1 MKVDNYF
8 YLFLYERKELMA
20 KSRYC
25 SECGEKM
32 QSNEKYCSKCGTK
45 VNKINNFIDVKAFL
59 LALLVVGTLIFLMMR
74 KDIINC
80 IIPTTSVN
88 LNSLGILEQYDFE
101 DIDSF
106 GRLEVMIPVVV
117 VIAVI
122 SEWTLYKKYTSNY
135 WTIFRKI
142 LNLVGGIVFAI
153 SITCLSEKSNVY
165 DFLLVAVTFLLVLVI
180 IGLSLYHTIVDEEG
194 IKSKL
199 GPIFWRK
206 VRGITVATLTVFV
219 ILDGFVMFETNI
231 LGKPN
236 YVQKIE
242 QNRNVKGRKA
252 VSQIRQIF
260 SNCKLTLNGEDAINY
275 QGCTMHI
282 VREDNTP
289 LIFDDNTNKYTFC
302 IYMDKD
308 DEFQYYPDVIADD
321 NAQGVI
327 GNTKD
332 NCMYLDMYMANS
344 GKLIIK
350 IDPVDGKSHS
360 YELEN
365 NDGIPSLDG
374 ILEVCGCAP
383 AQASFTLAS

>member
-25 SECGEKM
+25 SRCGEKL
-32 QSNEKYCSKCGTK
+32 QSGEKYCSKCGTK
-45 VNKINNFIDVKAFL
+45 VNKTNNFIDIKIFL
-59 LALLVVGTLIFLMMR
+59 LTLLVAGTLIFLMMR
-74 KDIINC
+74 KDIMNYIV
-80 IIPTTSVN
+80 PTTSVN
-88 LNSLGILEQYDFE
+88 LNSLGILEQYDFKN
-101 DIDSF
+101 IDSF
-106 GRLEVMIPVVV
+106 GSLEIMLALVVAISV
-117 VIAVI
+117 F
-122 SEWTLYKKYTSNY
+122 SEWTLYKGYTNKY
-135 WTIFRKI
+135 WHMFR
-142 LNLVGGIVFAI
+142 IVLTLI
-153 SITCLSEKSNVY
+153 DGSMLLGLTDCLSERNDIC
-165 DFLLVAVTFLLVLVI
+165 DFLVVILILLVISI
-180 IGLSLYHTIVDEEG
+180 IVGFSIYHAGVNDERT
-194 IKSKL
+194 KLNL
-199 GPIFWRK
+199 GPIFWKRM
-206 VRGITVATLTVFV
+206 RGIMVATLTAF
-219 ILDGFVMFETNI
+219 IIFDGFVMFETDI

-242 QNRNVKGRKA
+242 QNRNAKGKKA

-260 SNCKLTLNGEDAINY
+260 SNCKLTLNGEDAIDY
-275 QGCTMHI
+275 QDCTMHV

-289 LIFDDNTNKYTFC
+289 LIFDNNTNKYTFC
-302 IYMDKD
+302 IYIDKD
-308 DEFQYYPDVIADD
+308 DEFQYYPDVIAGD

-350 IDPVDGKSHS
+350 IEPLYGKKHS
-360 YELEN
+360 YELKD